1 MPASLMGELRP
12 LVHRFLLG
20 QFEVTTILDGALR
33 RDGISPPFGIDQSIE
48 TVATLA
54 QTHTLPTS
62 GFENTFSPTLVNT
75 GQELVLFDTGN
86 GAARRSNGAGFLRE
100 RLGLAGYKPEDVG
113 IVAFTHVHPDHIGG
127 VWEGDGEAYPN
138 ARYAISARE
147 YDAWSKGDEIP
158 ERRSENLALFQRLI
172 PPLAEKMTFLQ
183 PGQDV
188 VSGIRTVEAYGH
200 SLGHLAY
207 LVESAGEPL
216 LIWGDVT
223 NHFVLSLQQ
232 PDWQAAMD
240 DDREMAV
247 KTRRRI
253 LDMVATDKLLAIGH
267 HMPFP
272 AVGYVDRLE
281 DAYHWVPI
289 TYQVRF

>member
-1 MPASLMGELRP
+1 MPAALLGELRP
-12 LVHRFLLG
+12 LVHRFSLG
-20 QFEVTTILDGALR
+20 LFEITTILDGALR
-33 RDGISPPFGIDQSIE
+33 RDAISPPFGINKSVD
-48 TVATLA
+48 TVAALA
-54 QTHTLPTS
+54 KANMLPPS

-75 GQELVLFDTGN
+75 GRELVLFDTGN
-86 GAARRSNGAGFLRE
+86 GVARRSNGAGFLRE
-100 RLGLAGYKPEDVG
+100 RLSLAGYKPEDVD
-113 IVAFTHVHPDHIGG
+113 IVAFTHVHPDHISG

-138 ARYAISARE
+138 ARYVISARE

-158 ERRSENLALFQRLI
+158 ERRSENLSLFQRLI
-172 PPLAEKMTFLQ
+172 PPLAEKMTFLE

>member
-1 MPASLMGELRP
+1 MSAALLGELRP

-20 QFEVTTILDGALR
+20 QFEITTILDGALR
-33 RDGISPPFGIDQSIE
+33 RDGISPPFGIDQSVD
-48 TVATLA
+48 TVSALA
-54 QTHTLPTS
+54 QANNLPRS

-75 GQELVLFDTGN
+75 GRDLILFDTGN
-86 GAARRSNGAGFLRE
+86 GVARRSNGAGFLRE
-100 RLGLAGYKPEDVG
+100 RLNLAGYKPEDVD

-127 VWEGDGEAYPN
+127 VWEGEREAYPN
-138 ARYAISARE
+138 ARYVIGARE

-172 PPLAEKMTFLQ
+172 PPIAQKMTFLQ

-207 LVESAGEPL
+207 LVESAGRSL

-247 KTRRRI
+247 QTRRRI
-253 LDMVATDKLLAIGH
+253 LDMVATEKLLAIGH

-272 AVGYVDRLE
+272 AVGYVDRLAN
-281 DAYHWVPI
+281 AYCWVPM
-289 TYQVRF
+289 TYQHRF